1 MFKNLTDGEI
11 TTQHRAAE
19 RIANI
24 LHQGIKNGIKLPFW
38 IELHNRVIEYLQNL
52 NEAYFQQHPEAKE
65 KQLRMFLAFADTLID
80 QNNKDL
86 FGDNDKYEQH
96 IMIEYHKP
104 NPDMKT
110 VTIDFRKEPDSP
122 AEHIVTEMKMTSKL
136 DFLKANLET
145 ALDAIAKYL
154 PDVPAEK

>member
-1 MFKNLTDGEI
+1 MFENLTDGEI

-52 NEAYFQQHPEAKE
+52 NEAYFQRHPEAKE

-104 NPDMKT
+104 NPGTKT
-110 VTIDFRKEPDSP
+110 VTIDSKNGPDSP
-122 AEHIVTEMKMTSKL
+122 AEHIETEIKMTGEL
-136 DFLKANLET
+136 DFMKADLEKS
-145 ALDAIAKYL
+145 LDIIAKDL
-154 PDVPAEK
+154 PDVPADK